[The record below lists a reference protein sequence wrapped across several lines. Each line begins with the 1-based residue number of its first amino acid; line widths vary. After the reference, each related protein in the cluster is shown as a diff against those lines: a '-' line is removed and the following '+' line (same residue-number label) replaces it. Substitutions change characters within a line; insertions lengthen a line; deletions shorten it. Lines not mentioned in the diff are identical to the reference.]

1 MIMRKNKNQP
11 IESTKFSDI
20 KNELMPIEIQYL
32 TNRFQKYFPGNDKI
46 DSLIDIQSI
55 DDLIKFLK
63 KQNETSQS
71 ADIINTILIAKFKSI
86 CRY

>member
-1 MIMRKNKNQP
+1 MIKRKIKNEP
-11 IESTKFSDI
+11 IECTKFCDI

-32 TNRFQKYFPGNDKI
+32 TNRFQKYFPANDQI

-55 DDLIKFLK
+55 DDLIRFLK

-71 ADIINTILIAKFKSI
+71 ADIINTILIAKFKSLSK
-86 CRY
+86 

>member
-1 MIMRKNKNQP
+1 MIMTKNKNQP

-32 TNRFQKYFPGNDKI
+32 TNRFQKCFPANDQI
-46 DSLIDIQSI
+46 NSLIDIQSI
-55 DDLIKFLK
+55 DDLIRFLK

-71 ADIINTILIAKFKSI
+71 AEIINTILIAKFKSLSK
-86 CRY
+86 